1 VSGRPHEG
9 AVAWTLE
16 RPERAALEAQ
26 WRALERQADITFY
39 LSWDWV
45 GAWVDEAGLPDHL
58 LVGRAAGEVVCLGLL
73 RGSTDRRHGF
83 VRSRTLHLHATG
95 CEEHDVIF
103 IEYNGLLTDRRFGSM
118 EAEAIAFLRTRQKE
132 IGRFDEIS
140 LGGFTEDKFKAVR
153 AAEHRPH
160 VHALK
165 STAFVDLKALR
176 ESGGDYLGTLS
187 ANTRQQIRRAV
198 RLYEARGPLV
208 LEPARSVE
216 EALAW
221 FEEMGALHEAAW
233 RARGESGGAWRF
245 PFLLAFH
252 RRVIAQSF
260 PDGVEIV
267 RISCGG
273 EAIGYIHCLVRGG
286 WIGSYLSGF
295 AFEAD
300 NKVKPGL
307 VCFYLYVQHRLK
319 IGGKVLDFL
328 AGDHRYKTSLGT
340 PGQRMYWFRVQEYR
354 PQFVLESALRR
365 SKQWL
370 ERRRGSGRG

>member
-1 VSGRPHEG
+1 MTARPHER
-9 AVAWTLE
+9 AVDFTLE
-16 RPERAALEAQ
+16 RPDRAALEAQ
-26 WRALERQADITFY
+26 WRNLETRADITFF
-39 LSWDWV
+39 LSWDWI
-45 GAWVDEAGLPDHL
+45 GAWIDEAGLPDRVV
-58 LVGRAAGEVVCLGLL
+58 VGRAGGEVVCLGLL
-73 RGSTDRRHGF
+73 RRSDDQRHGF

-95 CEEHDVIF
+95 REDQDVIF
-103 IEYNGLLTDRRFGSM
+103 IEYNGLLTDRRFGPL
-118 EAEAIAFLRTRQKE
+118 EARAVAFLCKRQAE

-140 LGGFTEDKFKAVR
+140 LGGFSEDRFEGLQ
-153 AAEHRPH
+153 AARLRTH

-176 ESGGDYLGTLS
+176 DARGDYLDTLS

-198 RLYEARGPLV
+198 RLYEGRGALV

-233 RARGESGGAWRF
+233 RGRGESGGAWRF
-245 PFLLAFH
+245 PFLLTFH

-260 PDGVEIV
+260 PGGVEIV

-273 EAIGYIHCLVRGG
+273 KAIGYIHCLVRGG

-295 AFEAD
+295 AYETD

-307 VCFYLYVQHRLK
+307 VSFYLYIQHRLK
-319 IGGKVLDFL
+319 AGGDVLDFL
-328 AGDHRYKTSLGT
+328 AGDHRYKTSLGR
-340 PGQRMYWFRVQEYR
+340 PGPKMYWFRVQERR
-354 PQFVLESALRR
+354 PQLMVESALRR
-365 SKQWL
+365 VKQWL
-370 ERRRGSGRG
+370 ERVRGSSDR

>member
-1 VSGRPHEG
+1 VSKGPQER

-26 WRALERQADITFY
+26 WRALEGRADITSY
-39 LSWDWV
+39 LSWDWI
-45 GAWVDEAGLPDHL
+45 GAWIDEAGLPDWA
-58 LVGRAAGEVVCLGLL
+58 LVGRAGSEIVCLGLL
-73 RGSTDRRHGF
+73 RRTAERRHGF
-83 VRSRTLHLHATG
+83 VASRTLHLHATG
-95 CEEHDVIF
+95 CEDQDIIFMEH
-103 IEYNGLLTDRRFGSM
+103 NGFLTDRRFGPLDSD
-118 EAEAIAFLRTRQKE
+118 AIGFLRTRQRE

-140 LGGFTEDKFKAVR
+140 LGGFTEDRFEAVR
-153 AAEHRPH
+153 KAGVRTH
-160 VHALK
+160 VHSLK
-165 STAFVDLKALR
+165 NTAIVDLAALR
-176 ESGGDYLGTLS
+176 DSGGDYLATLS

-198 RLYEARGPLV
+198 RLYETRGPLV
-208 LEPARSVE
+208 LEPAGSVA
-216 EALAW
+216 EALTW
-221 FEEMGALHEAAW
+221 FEEMGVLHEAAW

-260 PDGVEIV
+260 PQGVEIV

-273 EAIGYIHCLVRGG
+273 EAIGFIHCLVRGG

-319 IGGKVLDFL
+319 IGGDVLDFL

-340 PGQRMYWFRVQEYR
+340 AGQRMYWFRVQERR
-354 PQFVLESALRR
+354 PQFLVEHALRR
-365 SKQWL
+365 VKGWIERVRSK
-370 ERRRGSGRG
+370 S